1 MEYGFIPA
9 TSPPS
14 HSRSIRLSQRKG
26 TAKALS
32 NSHIEFRFRDVQLTT
47 YYVIW
52 WTKIDEKITI
62 QMACHCI
69 SYWSS
74 WRTKKRSNHKTV
86 AKKNTVLSR
95 TRYIAR
101 LRSSTMARC
110 TMHWEEAQTA
120 QQSLYRPGLIDLFVE
135 QESKCQVLPRQLTSA
150 SPFHADIFNLHP
162 FIPTCG
168 LIRQVRHMSPVLQHL
183 WDRGIGNCIQEHAN
197 NNMAI
202 CTLSLCLYWSSA
214 ENLPSAAHFHPFS
227 RNRCAF
233 KVLGDKSPS

>member
-150 SPFHADIFNLHP
+150 SPFHADIFHLHP

-168 LIRQVRHMSPVLQHL
+168 LIRQVRHVSPFLQHL
-183 WDRGIGNCIQEHAN
+183 YDRASETASK
-197 NNMAI
+197 NMQ
-202 CTLSLCLYWSSA
+202 TTTWLSARWVHVYWSSA
-214 ENLPSAAHFHPFS
+214 ENLPSAVHFHPFS